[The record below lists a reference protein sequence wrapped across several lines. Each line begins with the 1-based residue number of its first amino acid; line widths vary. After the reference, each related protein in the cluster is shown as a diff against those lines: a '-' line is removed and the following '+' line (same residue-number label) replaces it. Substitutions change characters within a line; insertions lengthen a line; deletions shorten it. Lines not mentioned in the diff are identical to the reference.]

1 MTINRPLVR
10 HLAVTTSDP
19 AELAKFY
26 VDVLEMELISG
37 RPGDMERYLTDGY
50 IMLALLYQKLERSE
64 ARRGVNHFGFQVGS
78 RSEIAGRIA
87 AVNGR
92 EPKARPATIP
102 FAEFRGVD
110 PEGNAFDLSEQGF
123 LRSKMMTD
131 ELAARY
137 ASTVVQSTS
146 RPTMRHI
153 GIYVQD
159 PEKVAQFYV
168 AALGM
173 QRLPALD
180 GDTTC
185 YVTDGYF
192 TLALFLYRLEGASV
206 NGLNHYGFSV
216 TSIAEIAKRI
226 TDRGG
231 KEPKLR
237 APTRP
242 FDTYRAVDPEGNW
255 FDLIEYGVATARP
268 ESLREHAHA

>member
-1 MTINRPLVR
+1 MNRPLVR

-64 ARRGVNHFGFQVGS
+64 ARRGVNHFGFQVAS
-78 RSEIAGRIA
+78 RSEIAQRIA

-137 ASTVVQSTS
+137 ASTLVQATS

-168 AALGM
+168 DALGM
-173 QRLPALD
+173 QRLPALE
-180 GDTTC
+180 GDTTS

-216 TSIAEIAKRI
+216 TAIAEIAKRI
-226 TDRGG
+226 TDRGV

-255 FDLIEYGVATARP
+255 FDLIEYGVATVRP
-268 ESLREHAHA
+268 EPLLEHAHA